1 MRHARRMLV
10 SSKINGPGLSMA
22 IGVCSMLGSVLLGLM
37 MLGGKLLF
45 PDRIAIQGWTTL
57 YFILMFFGG
66 LSSVML
72 GVSLEYILIILMK
85 IQGQPTYLVIDRS
98 LDQPLQNWLASRR
111 VA

>member
-1 MRHARRMLV
+1 MLN
-10 SSKINGPGLSMA
+10 SL
-22 IGVCSMLGSVLLGLM
+22 
-37 MLGGKLLF
+37 LLF
-45 PDRIAIQGWTTL
+45 FDVSGGEIMLIML
-57 YFILMFFGG
+57 FILMFFGG

-98 LDQPLQNWLASRR
+98 LDQPLKNWLASRR